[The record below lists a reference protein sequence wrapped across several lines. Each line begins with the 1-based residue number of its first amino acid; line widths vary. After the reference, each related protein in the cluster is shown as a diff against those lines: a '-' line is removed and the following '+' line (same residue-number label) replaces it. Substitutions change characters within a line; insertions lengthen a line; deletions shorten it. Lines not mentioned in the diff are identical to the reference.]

1 VSDGSTVWLFSHFW
15 WPFTNSG
22 GTVTLQKSADF
33 DGLPA
38 EGDQAGF
45 GRIVGEQVV
54 TISTKIRR
62 KWMAMTG
69 AVLISTVLGGLA
81 TAQSAQAAV
90 PMARVSP
97 QGITLPEQFPAEGQ
111 LFDLLNA
118 TRVANG
124 LKALVR
130 IPSLDNFAREWS
142 IYMAGG
148 GCAERDG
155 ALLCH
160 RQNLAMIASAVS
172 PRGWTRAGEN
182 VGTVPDGGTI
192 EALHQAF
199 LNSASHRANMLSP
212 YYNAVGIGVNFDAN
226 GRLFVTFEYIATVGE
241 PNTTGPVTGFPAAPE
256 GASQEEAFVF
266 YVNFLRQQAGLQPV
280 VRNTALDRESAY
292 WSQFRADGGCEST
305 GGACNRRDMPT
316 VLKATLGTGRTRW
329 WSAAVGM
336 TYASDPSA
344 QVAWFANS
352 SAMRKMLLRKDA
364 NMIGVGLASDAEG
377 VTYMTLALVQVKD
390 VNKVKP
396 NSANTCGWIQ
406 PTLKVRSK
414 GPYVRVAQCAMTE
427 RGFWQTP
434 ADGIYTTGF
443 AEAVKQFQTANNLRA
458 TGTLDLKTRRA
469 LGVI

>member
-1 VSDGSTVWLFSHFW
+1 M
-15 WPFTNSG
+15 
-22 GTVTLQKSADF
+22 KS
-33 DGLPA
+33 
-38 EGDQAGF
+38 
-45 GRIVGEQVV
+45 
-54 TISTKIRR
+54 
-62 KWMAMTG
+62 
-69 AVLISTVLGGLA
+69 
-81 TAQSAQAAV
+81 
-90 PMARVSP
+90 
-97 QGITLPEQFPAEGQ
+97 
-111 LFDLLNA
+111 
-118 TRVANG
+118 
-124 LKALVR
+124 
-130 IPSLDNFAREWS
+130 
-142 IYMAGG
+142 
-148 GCAERDG
+148 
-155 ALLCH
+155 
-160 RQNLAMIASAVS
+160 
-172 PRGWTRAGEN
+172 WTRAGHLQAEAAN
-182 VGTVPDGGTI
+182 KMAEWFEAGLADWDISRDAPYFGFEIPDAPGKYFYVWLDAPIGYMGSFAKRLEADGKQTTLWQREVDRWYDPSKCILAGDTLFYLADDKAIWGAPRPQGGEGGAVI
-192 EALHQAF
+192 AR
-199 LNSASHRANMLSP
+199 RAADGEELWSFTFP
-212 YYNAVGIGVNFDAN
+212 ERPHDLIVAN

-292 WSQFRADGGCEST
+292 WSQFRANGGCEST

-377 VTYMTLALVQVKD
+377 ITYMTLALVQVKD